1 MLQRLSNIK
10 IYQKTLLVFLL
21 VFVPFFAISI
31 CINILEGQYIRNKSM
46 DSLESKVSFYSQS
59 LNNEIEHVKMQQWQ
73 MINTQSILKLSMS
86 TQTMKYYE
94 QVNLMN
100 DVLERLNTLKNSSA
114 YVDDVMLYISS
125 PQLFISVQQR
135 IRDSVPQAYQ
145 LLGDY
150 YASDTNTSIFNYQND
165 LYLIEPLFKDRNDIK
180 APVDT
185 LYIKISGSNLIN
197 ALEPLL
203 DYNNSVAALTD
214 GRASYIAS
222 SSLGAPDDEV
232 LQKAMTFQQADGQ
245 YDLFTMRHQQYMTV
259 RKHVEYIGMDLIVC
273 VPVKEITGE
282 LNKYTLWLSLLLLFS
297 VACIILFVILINKLI
312 HRPMQEFVNAFKQLE
327 ANHLDVQIN
336 YGGNDEFGYLYS
348 AFNKMVIKLNQFI
361 RENYEQ
367 KIAMQQS
374 ELKQLQSQIN
384 PHFLYNSFF
393 HIYSLCK
400 CEDIQTILLFSQKL
414 GTYYQ
419 FLTRNGQGEV
429 PLITEFRHARD
440 YVDIQNI
447 RFSNRINVHFGE
459 VPSECQNMMV
469 LKLILQPVIENS
481 YEHGFANKL
490 EGGFIRID
498 TIFDN
503 NILSIVV
510 EDNGDGMSDA
520 DLALL
525 QNNLADAGI
534 VEKTGI
540 INVNRRLHLRYGD
553 KSGLQVEK
561 SEYGGLKVTMI
572 ICFTKEETDVQIVDR

>member
-1 MLQRLSNIK
+1 MFQRFSNIK

-31 CINILEGQYIRNKSM
+31 CINILGGRYIRNKSM

-59 LNNEIEHVKMQQWQ
+59 LNNEIEHVKIQQWQ

-86 TQTMKYYE
+86 TQAMKYYE

-100 DVLERLNTLKNSSA
+100 DVLERLSILENSST
-114 YVDDVMLYISS
+114 YVEDVMLYINS

-135 IRDSVPQAYQ
+135 IRDSMPQAYQ
-145 LLGDY
+145 LLRDY
-150 YASDTNTSIFNYQND
+150 YASDTSTSIFNYQND
-165 LYLIEPLFKDRNDIK
+165 LYLIEPLFKDRNGLK
-180 APVDT
+180 APADT
-185 LYIKISGSNLIN
+185 LYIKISGANLKE
-197 ALEPLL
+197 ALKPLL
-203 DYNNSVAALTD
+203 DYNNSVAVLTD
-214 GRASYIAS
+214 GHASYIAS

-232 LQKAMTFQQADGQ
+232 LQKAMTFKQTDGQ
-245 YDLFTMRHQQYMTV
+245 YDLFTIRHQQYMTV
-259 RKHVEYIGMDLIVC
+259 SKHVEYIGMNLVVC

-282 LNKYTLWLSLLLLFS
+282 LNKYTLWLLLLLLFS
-297 VACIILFVILINKLI
+297 VVCIVLFAILINNLI

-336 YGGNDEFGYLYS
+336 YGGSDEFSYLYS
-348 AFNKMVIKLNQFI
+348 AFNKMVIRLNEFI
-361 RENYEQ
+361 RKNYEQ
-367 KIAMQQS
+367 KITMQQS
-374 ELKQLQSQIN
+374 ELKQLQAQIN

-419 FLTRNGQGEV
+419 FLTRNGQSEV
-429 PLITEFRHARD
+429 PLITEIRHARD

-459 VPSECQNMMV
+459 VPNECQHMMV

-481 YEHGFANKL
+481 YEHGLVNKL
-490 EGGFIRID
+490 EGGFIHIA
-498 TIFDN
+498 TAFDN

-510 EDNGDGMSDA
+510 EDNGDGMSDT

-525 QNNLADAGI
+525 QNNLADTGI

-540 INVNRRLHLRYGD
+540 INVNRRLQLKYGD

-561 SEYGGLKVTMI
+561 SEYGGLKVKII
-572 ICFTKEETDVQIVDR
+572 ICFTKEETNVQTADR